1 MILRVVILRVMILR
15 VVILRVAK
23 PGKEKIFYGF
33 CLSRESC
40 LIRIEFSLEL
50 LVGSIHKIIKKTL
63 FLKIY
68 VLIVN
73 DDDDDDFENDDN
85 TFSSLSLMQIFCC

>member
-1 MILRVVILRVMILR
+1 M
-15 VVILRVAK
+15 
-23 PGKEKIFYGF
+23 
-33 CLSRESC
+33 
-40 LIRIEFSLEL
+40 
-50 LVGSIHKIIKKTL
+50 GSIHKIIKKTL